1 MKVILVLLCVALTCS
16 FTGCEEADA
25 QDLNLSADTSSPV
38 IVVDRGDIDDS
49 DEKTIDI
56 GIVVDNAD
64 ADDFDGEGDDAEKN
78 TSVDGDVDGD
88 DSDTGADD
96 FGGEGD
102 TVKSNTGAGLL
113 IAIDA
118 GHQRKGDS
126 NKEPVGPGS
135 SEMKARVT
143 GGTSG
148 RTTGLAEYELNLQ
161 VSLKLNEELKKRGY
175 NTLMIRTENDVNI
188 SNSER
193 AMMANDAGADA
204 FIRIHANGSENTS
217 AHGAMTI
224 CQTSSNPYN
233 AQFHDVSKRLSEN
246 VLDEM
251 VASTGCKREKVW
263 ETDTMTGINWCM
275 VPATIVEMGYMTNPE
290 EDMLMATEEYQ
301 QKIAVGI
308 ANGIDRYFGR

>member
-1 MKVILVLLCVALTCS
+1 MKAILVLLCVALTCS

-64 ADDFDGEGDDAEKN
+64 ADDF
-78 TSVDGDVDGD
+78 
-88 DSDTGADD
+88 
-96 FGGEGD
+96 GGEGD

-126 NKEPVGPGS
+126 NMEPVGPGS

-193 AMMANDAGADA
+193 AMMANDVGADA

-290 EDMLMATEEYQ
+290 EDMLMATEDYQ